1 VTTLHTVL
9 SGERLSQ
16 GEAVK
21 TVEHAVD
28 VWDLRGLD
36 PRLHPG
42 MLLEH
47 LNAFADE
54 CWEFVWMDLNVDLAD
69 HDGPCHVLVFKR
81 MLEKS

>member
-1 VTTLHTVL
+1 
-9 SGERLSQ
+9 
-16 GEAVK
+16 
-21 TVEHAVD
+21 
-28 VWDLRGLD
+28 
-36 PRLHPG
+36 

-54 CWEFVWMDLNVDLAD
+54 GWEFVWMGLNVDLAD